1 MTSAPVLLEG
11 FSEDLDIGLL
21 DSATWVGE
29 KLWEEIGEV
38 S

>member
-1 MTSAPVLLEG
+1 MVSVPVLLEG

-21 DSATWVGE
+21 DPTTWVGVGVWG
-29 KLWEEIGEV
+29 KIGEV

>member
-1 MTSAPVLLEG
+1 MVSVPVLLEG

-21 DSATWVGE
+21 DSATWVGVGVWG
-29 KLWEEIGEV
+29 KIGEV